1 MWAEP
6 TQVRIQPLAI
16 FFIKVEHCIRGGEE
30 FKRRKL
36 TKIGQGEENIKQRGR
51 EPWSSG
57 YGRRFMFQRS

>member
-1 MWAEP
+1 MGRADP
-6 TQVRIQPLAI
+6 GSNPAI
-16 FFIKVEHCIRGGEE
+16 GDFFYKGRTLYTGGEE